1 MDSLKMATLEEING
15 RAGLDK
21 EQDLGGFVDAQEI
34 RDGLLGTIIEQ
45 VEVFA
50 AQAAD
55 KLPVRIGDDDSYID
69 AVHSDADAG
78 RRRCRLLG
86 KGGSREQESAWED

>member
-1 MDSLKMATLEEING
+1 
-15 RAGLDK
+15 
-21 EQDLGGFVDAQEI
+21 
-34 RDGLLGTIIEQ
+34 

-55 KLPVRIGDDDSYID
+55 ELPAGIGDHDSYID

-78 RRRCRLLG
+78 RRWCGLLG
-86 KGGSREQESAWED
+86 KSGG